1 MLFYVQEPS
10 STRLR
15 KGSVFPQVSRCCSGL
30 MFLLILTGILGR
42 MLWGLRAVE
51 KIYEPK
57 LTWYTTSLSE
67 SGEHRHSCF
76 MLAGIIREASQLSKM
91 EPDVLLLANVGQRD
105 EQRASRSRFYL
116 VYSVRTH
123 CWLMKKANGS

>member
-1 MLFYVQEPS
+1 
-10 STRLR
+10 
-15 KGSVFPQVSRCCSGL
+15 

-91 EPDVLLLANVGQRD
+91 EPDVLLLANVGQRA